1 VTATR
6 RQAAS
11 GRWWVFALLAALVVA
26 AFIVSLGLGAVVV
39 APSEV
44 VSVIARKLGLSIG
57 SEASPTAAAVIWEI
71 RLPRALLAGLSG
83 AAFAAAGAG
92 LQGLFRNEL
101 ADPYLLGIG
110 PGAALGGVVGASAG
124 AAAGAIAGGVV
135 GGIFTGLL
143 LKRLSRTRAAEPSR
157 FILTGL
163 ALGLAITAWVGF
175 IVFTADRTK
184 VPPLEF
190 WLLGDLAGT
199 TWATLGTTFVIVSIG
214 TIGLLAGG
222 RALDLLALGE
232 ADARRLG
239 LDVGLTLTVLLMA
252 IGAIT
257 GAAVGAA
264 GVIVFVGLIAPHV
277 ARRVVGP
284 AHRKLIIASG
294 MVGALIVTLA
304 DLVGRTA
311 VSPIEIP
318 VGLVTA
324 AIGGPFFLWLIR
336 KPDYGTA

>member
-1 VTATR
+1 VNAAR
-6 RQAAS
+6 REALP
-11 GRWWVFALLAALVVA
+11 GRWWPLALLAVLVAVA
-26 AFIVSLGLGAVVV
+26 FLASLGLGAVPV

-44 VSVIARKLGLSIG
+44 VGVIARKLGLSFG
-57 SEASPTAAAVIWEI
+57 SEPSPSAAAVIWEI
-71 RLPRALLAGLSG
+71 RLPRALLAGVVG

-92 LQGLFRNEL
+92 LQGLFRNDL

-124 AAAGAIAGGVV
+124 AAPGAIAGGAV
-135 GGIFTGLL
+135 GGILTGLL
-143 LKRLSRTRAAEPSR
+143 LKRLSRSRAAEPSR

-199 TWATLGTTFVIVSIG
+199 TWSTLGTTLVIVSIG
-214 TIGLLAGG
+214 LIGLFAGG

-252 IGAIT
+252 IGAAT

-284 AHRKLIIASG
+284 AHHRLLVASA
-294 MVGALIVTLA
+294 MVGAFMVSAA
-304 DLVGRTA
+304 DLVGRTS

>member
-1 VTATR
+1 M
-6 RQAAS
+6 
-11 GRWWVFALLAALVVA
+11 
-26 AFIVSLGLGAVVV
+26 
-39 APSEV
+39 
-44 VSVIARKLGLSIG
+44 
-57 SEASPTAAAVIWEI
+57 
-71 RLPRALLAGLSG
+71 
-83 AAFAAAGAG
+83 
-92 LQGLFRNEL
+92 
-101 ADPYLLGIG
+101 
-110 PGAALGGVVGASAG
+110 
-124 AAAGAIAGGVV
+124 
-135 GGIFTGLL
+135 
-143 LKRLSRTRAAEPSR
+143 
-157 FILTGL
+157 
-163 ALGLAITAWVGF
+163 
-175 IVFTADRTK
+175 
-184 VPPLEF
+184 
-190 WLLGDLAGT
+190 
-199 TWATLGTTFVIVSIG
+199 IVSIG
-214 TIGLLAGG
+214 FIGLLAGG

-284 AHRKLIIASG
+284 AHRKLIVASG

-304 DLVGRTA
+304 DLVGRTT

-336 KPDYGTA
+336 KPDYGSA